1 MAIGYVIG
9 LWISYYQYYK
19 GFLDLKHTNTEQAKE
34 IKKIK
39 ANRDGLLQ
47 QFSIFKAEIEKY
59 QNDLQLQNEK
69 VSYLHQLLGFI
80 LGSLTT
86 DKVKEI
92 EKRKEVSKGLL
103 ENDGKKEKNDEDRKD
118 H

>member
-19 GFLDLKHTNTEQAKE
+19 DFLDLKHTNTKQAQE
-34 IKKIK
+34 IKEIK

-47 QFSIFKAEIEKY
+47 QFSIYKAEIQKF
-59 QNDLQLQNEK
+59 QNDLQLQNEN
-69 VSYLHQLLGFI
+69 VSCLHQLIGFI
-80 LGSLTT
+80 LGSLPT
-86 DKVKEI
+86 DKIKEI

-103 ENDGKKEKNDEDRKD
+103 ENDGKKEKDDEDRKD
-118 H
+118 N